1 MWVEKRKIKI
11 NDKNRPGKKIE
22 VIRYK
27 FIERYKDSLTG
38 KEHKVS
44 VTYDRDNARIRKAAL
59 NEINNKI
66 DELQNQ
72 VNRRASTLT
81 LKQLGTLFLSYYEP
95 TVAPR
100 TYIYHKSLL
109 NQIYE
114 DLGEDIL
121 VTRITTPMLN
131 RYFDGKLYSS
141 DTSLSNSY
149 VNALKKTLS
158 LLYKYGNRYGY
169 LAINP
174 VKDSQ
179 ITFKDETENK
189 RERIE
194 NKYLTK
200 KEYQKILKYC
210 DEKHKQYLKD
220 AFELQYLTGLR
231 FGELSA
237 LQVKDVFE
245 KDGHTYLD
253 VNGTMVTT
261 DTHPIRHFKSER
273 TKTLASLR
281 QVLLSPHAVEIVQ
294 RNRKGK
300 KKGEWLISH
309 KTKKYGSN
317 SPLILNSA
325 NGFLKRAAKEEKI
338 NKKITTHIFR
348 HTHVS
353 NLADMGVPL
362 RVIQKRVGH
371 ADSEITRRIYLHVTK
386 RAKEEFIDM
395 INKIDDTE

>member
-11 NDKNRPGKKIE
+11 NDKNKPGKKIE

-59 NEINNKI
+59 NEINGKI
-66 DELQNQ
+66 DKLQNQ
-72 VNRRASTLT
+72 VKQRASSLT
-81 LKQLGTLFLSYYEP
+81 LKQLGTLFLNYYEP

-109 NQIYE
+109 KQIYE

-131 RYFDGKLYSS
+131 RYFDSKLYDS

-149 VNALKKTLS
+149 VNAIKKTLS
-158 LLYKYGNRYGY
+158 LLYKFGNRYGY

-179 ITFKDETENK
+179 ITFKDETETK

-200 KEYQKILKYC
+200 TEYQKILKYC
-210 DEKHKQYLKD
+210 DKKHKQYLKD

-261 DTHPIRHFKSER
+261 DTKPIRHFKSER
-273 TKTLASLR
+273 TKTLAGLR
-281 QVLLSPHAVEIVQ
+281 QVLLSPHATEIVQ

-300 KKGEWLISH
+300 KKYEWLISH
-309 KTKKYGSN
+309 KTKKHGSN

-325 NGFLKRAAKEEKI
+325 NGFLKRAAKKEKI
-338 NKKITTHIFR
+338 DKKVTTHIFR

>member
-11 NDKNRPGKKIE
+11 NDKNKPGEKIE

-27 FIERYKDSLTG
+27 FIERYKDPLTG

-44 VTYDRDNARIRKAAL
+44 VTYNRDNAHIRKAAL
-59 NEINNKI
+59 NEINDKI
-66 DELQNQ
+66 AKLQNQ
-72 VNRRASTLT
+72 INERTTTLT

-109 NQIYE
+109 NQIYK
-114 DLGEDIL
+114 DFGQDIL
-121 VTRITTPMLN
+121 VARITTPMLN
-131 RYFDGKLYSS
+131 RYFDDKLYNS

-149 VNALKKTLS
+149 VNGLKKTLS
-158 LLYKYGNRYGY
+158 LLYKYANRYGY
-169 LAINP
+169 LSINP

-179 ITFKDETENK
+179 ITFKDETEAK
-189 RERIE
+189 RDRIE

-210 DEKHKQYLKD
+210 DEKHKQYLRD

-237 LQVKDVFE
+237 LQVKDVLK

-261 DTHPIRHFKSER
+261 DTHPIRHFKSKR
-273 TKTLASLR
+273 TKTLAGLR
-281 QVLLSPHAVEIVQ
+281 QVFLSPHAAKIVQ
-294 RNRKGK
+294 HNCTGK
-300 KKGEWLISH
+300 KKDDWLISH
-309 KTKKYGSN
+309 NTKKYGPN
-317 SPLILNSA
+317 SPLILNSV
-325 NGFLKRAAKEEKI
+325 NRFLRRAAKEEQI
-338 NKKITTHIFR
+338 RKKVTTHIFR

-395 INKIDDTE
+395 IDKIDDTE